1 MKYCRYCGKQLE
13 DDQICDCQKQG
24 NDIKA
29 ADKKNVKNKMQFD
42 LEWFRKLDAQKKMIL
57 TLVLSFMSILLYHI
71 SFYMKVGS
79 SIGGALNG
87 LGSLLGFAVSMFNI
101 GRVFMTSLLVYLILI
116 GGYILIFIIIMSLKK
131 VSLQIEAL
139 MQEIYIYI
147 LDSSCVFVLGAIL
160 MMLSPLLGIVC
171 FIGATIYLLVT
182 ALSYFFHKNYLTY
195 NHKDLVIMTAIILV
209 YVLILSYICMKLLVW
224 NFNVM

>member
-13 DDQICDCQKQG
+13 DDQICDCQKKDK
-24 NDIKA
+24 DIKVV
-29 ADKKNVKNKMQFD
+29 DNVKEKIQFNIN
-42 LEWFRKLDAQKKMIL
+42 WFRKLDIQKKMIL
-57 TLVLSFMSILLYHI
+57 TLALGFLSILLYHI

-79 SIGGALNG
+79 LIGGTLNG
-87 LGSLLGFAVSMFNI
+87 LGSLFGFAVNMFNI
-101 GRVFMTSLLVYLILI
+101 ERVFMTSLLVYLILI

-147 LDSSCVFVLGAIL
+147 LASSCVFVLGAIL

-182 ALSYFFHKNYLTY
+182 AFSYFFHKNYLTY